1 MSYQEYNE
9 LKMGGNSMKLI
20 TGGILAPKG
29 FKASGEYVGIKKKKK
44 DLSLIYS
51 ETPCEYAGA
60 FTQNVVKAAPVLWD
74 KLLLEKGNKVKAVI
88 TNSGNAN
95 AATGEQGMKDAQK
108 MAEVTAKHLG
118 IQKEEV
124 LVCSTGVIG
133 VKLPMDV
140 IKKGIGI
147 VAKKLDSTIE
157 AANDAA
163 EGILTTDTCSKTIAI
178 EETIDDVIIKIGAMG
193 KGSGMIHPNMATML
207 GYITTDVN
215 ITKPMLQK
223 ALKTCIDTTFNMIT
237 VDGDSSTN
245 DSVIVLA
252 NGEAGNPIIDQE
264 GEAYDKFCNALY
276 EACKYLA
283 IAIVRDGE
291 GATKLLETHIEGVR
305 SFEEGKLLAKSVLTS
320 SLVKTAFFGEDANWG
335 RILTAMGYAGVDFD
349 IEKVSITLESMYGT
363 INMFVDGAPIKF
375 NEVKA
380 KKVLQEK
387 EIKICITM
395 GEGNE
400 SVTAW
405 GCDLSYD
412 YVKIN
417 GEYRS

>member
-1 MSYQEYNE
+1 
-9 LKMGGNSMKLI
+9 MKLI
-20 TGGILAPKG
+20 TGGIIAPKG
-29 FKASGEYVGIKKKKK
+29 FKASGTHAGIKKQKK
-44 DLSLIYS
+44 DLALIYS
-51 ETPCEYAGA
+51 EVPCEYAGV

-74 KLLLEKGNKVKAVI
+74 KSLLEKGNKIRAVI

-95 AATGEQGMKDAQK
+95 AATGEKGMKDAEK
-108 MAEVTAKHLG
+108 MAEVTAKALG
-118 IQKEEV
+118 LQKEEV

-133 VKLPMDV
+133 VNLPMDV
-140 IKKGIGI
+140 VKKGISV
-147 VAKKLDSTIE
+147 VAKELDNTAE
-157 AANDAA
+157 AAGNAA
-163 EGILTTDTCSKTIAI
+163 EAILTTDTCTKTIAV

-193 KGSGMIHPNMATML
+193 KGSGMIQPNMATML

-215 ITKPMLQK
+215 ITQPMLQK
-223 ALKTCIDTTFNMIT
+223 ALKKCIDTTFNMIT
-237 VDGDSSTN
+237 VDGDCSTN
-245 DSVIVLA
+245 DTVIVLA
-252 NGEAGNPIIDQE
+252 NGQAENPVIDQE

-276 EACKYLA
+276 EVCKYLA

-291 GATKLLETHIEGVR
+291 GATKLLEVQIDGVKNF
-305 SFEEGKLLAKSVLTS
+305 SEGKLLAKSILNS

-349 IEKVSITLESMYGT
+349 VAKVNIKLESSYGT
-363 INMFVDGAPIKF
+363 INMFTNGKPIKF

-380 KKVLQEK
+380 KKVLEEK
-387 EIKICITM
+387 EIKIAVTM
-395 GEGNE
+395 GEGSE